1 MYAINHIDML
11 KDRITN
17 KNKHKMFAKKI
28 DELKSNIYGKDKG
41 YKKIFI
47 EQLNAISY
55 NNKKMINEKWYN
67 YLKNIL
73 VMNL

>member
-1 MYAINHIDML
+1 
-11 KDRITN
+11 
-17 KNKHKMFAKKI
+17 MF
-28 DELKSNIYGKDKG
+28 GKDKG
-41 YKKIFI
+41 YRKIFI

-55 NNKKMINEKWYN
+55 NNKKMINETWDN

>member
-1 MYAINHIDML
+1 V
-11 KDRITN
+11 
-17 KNKHKMFAKKI
+17 F
-28 DELKSNIYGKDKG
+28 GKDKG
-41 YKKIFI
+41 HKKIFM

-55 NNKKMINEKWYN
+55 NNKKMINETWDN